1 MLHWP
6 LLQPTDMQVP
16 SLSLSLIVKIGP
28 KAVILIFL
36 VHLLK
41 VEVRYVI
48 WGGGGIRTW
57 YMDWARFLIVAA
69 VSGPTR
75 SCGQHQQRVRHT
87 ASAAGLEPQPDG
99 RGHRA
104 VDQPQQQR
112 YLQQHIW
119 AIIWKVERQAGRK
132 KWHRGV
138 CFCREIYLKE
148 QVWKKCRLHWNIYLF
163 TLAIQ

>member
-1 MLHWP
+1 VLHWP

-75 SCGQHQQRVRHT
+75 SCDQHRQRVRPT
-87 ASAAGLEPQPDG
+87 AAAAGLEPRPDG
-99 RGHRA
+99 RGHRV
-104 VDQPQQQR
+104 VDQPQQQI
-112 YLQQHIW
+112 YLQQHIRVM
-119 AIIWKVERQAGRK
+119 IWKVERQAGRK
-132 KWHRGV
+132 NDIKASASIERFIWRSRSG
-138 CFCREIYLKE
+138 
-148 QVWKKCRLHWNIYLF
+148 KKCRLH
-163 TLAIQ
+163 